1 MNLLFLTFQGGIAG
15 STYSIS
21 YLTRGL
27 AKKGHNVYLGCHE
40 DAMYWDLLK
49 DSGVHLIPMR
59 FKGRFDLANI
69 RHIRDIVQ
77 QYDIQLINA
86 QSSYD
91 RFTSV
96 FARWMYKL
104 PVVLVHTRRQV
115 SESWGGFLQN
125 IVYYNGTDAVIA
137 VSEGVKQTL
146 VNKGIPANHIKVIYN
161 GTPPEKYANIN
172 TEKTDQ
178 LRKKFNINEW
188 DFVIGCVSRLKNQ
201 RQIIQALQLIPFP
214 VKVIFIGIEA
224 PEHFK
229 SDLEKLKGKH
239 EIFFEGSVP
248 PAETLNYYKLFSI
261 KILASTMEGLSQ
273 AILESMALGIP
284 VIATD
289 YAGNPELVNDGVNG
303 FTFKDGDLHELADK
317 ITKLKCNEDLRHQ
330 FILKGKETAL
340 IHFSIEKT
348 VENHEN
354 LFRQLMLKNEK

>member
-15 STYSIS
+15 STYSIT
-21 YLTRGL
+21 YLTSGL
-27 AKKGHNVYLGCHE
+27 AKKGHNVYLGCHS
-40 DAMYWDLLK
+40 DAMYWELLK

-91 RFTSV
+91 RYTSV

-104 PVVLVHTRRQV
+104 PVALVHTRRQV

-125 IVYYNGTDAVIA
+125 IVYHRGTDKVIA
-137 VSEGVKQTL
+137 VSEGVKKTL
-146 VNKGIPANHIKVIYN
+146 IHKGIPSEHIKVIYN
-161 GTPPEKYANIN
+161 GTPPEKYANIDPGK
-172 TEKTDQ
+172 TEK
-178 LRKKFNINEW
+178 LREKFNIQKW

-201 RQIIQALQLIPFP
+201 RQILKALQLIPFP
-214 VKVIFIGIEA
+214 VKVIFVGIEA
-224 PEHFK
+224 PEDFK

-239 EIFFEGSVP
+239 EIFFEGSVKP
-248 PAETLNYYKLFSI
+248 SETLNYYGLFSI

-273 AILESMALGIP
+273 ALLESMALGIP

-289 YAGNPELVNDGVNG
+289 YAGNPELVQDGING
-303 FTFKDGDLHELADK
+303 FTFKDGDLNELADK
-317 ITKLKCNEDLRHQ
+317 ITKLKCNDDIRQQ

-340 IHFSIEKT
+340 KNFSIDNT

-354 LFRQLMLKNEK
+354 LFRHLLLKNEN

>member
-40 DAMYWDLLK
+40 DAMYWELLK

-69 RHIRDIVQ
+69 RHIRDVVR

-96 FARWMYKL
+96 FARWIFKL
-104 PVVLVHTRRQV
+104 PVALVHTRRQV
-115 SESWGGFLQN
+115 SESWGGSLQN
-125 IVYYNGTDAVIA
+125 IVYHRGTDKVIA

-161 GTPPEKYANIN
+161 GTPPEKYADIDVEQ
-172 TEKTDQ
+172 TER
-178 LRKKFNINEW
+178 LRKKFNINPW

-201 RQIIQALQLIPFP
+201 KQIIQALDLIPFP
-214 VKVIFIGIEA
+214 VKVIFIGIEK
-224 PEHFK
+224 HSDFK
-229 SDLEKLKGKH
+229 NDLEKLKGKH
-239 EIFFEGSVP
+239 EIFFEGSVSP
-248 PAETLNYYKLFSI
+248 SDTLNYYGLFSI

-273 AILESMALGIP
+273 ALLESMALGIP

-289 YAGNPELVNDGVNG
+289 YAGNPELVKDGING
-303 FTFKDGDLHELADK
+303 FTFTDGDLNELADK
-317 ITKLKCNEDLRHQ
+317 ITKLKCNNELRDQ

-340 IHFSIEKT
+340 INFSIDKT
-348 VENHEN
+348 VENHET
-354 LFRQLMLKNEK
+354 FFYQLIQSNKG